1 MAQNLHQVSEIL
13 HHGFPAF
20 PAVDYSKSISFS
32 SFSSFFLQK
41 NRVFS
46 SFSRQSGNPVLE
58 ALTVSQNP
66 KKCP

>member
-20 PAVDYSKSISFS
+20 PAVDTVKVYNF
-32 SFSSFFLQK
+32 K

-46 SFSRQSGNPVLE
+46 SFSSESGNPVLE

-66 KKCP
+66 K